1 VQAVF
6 VTSHG
11 PDPLVE
17 DGKALDLS
25 LPKVPAQAVASG
37 PARSVDLGLVVF
49 DGDVGLS
56 SGNEKAV
63 VNGDHAVNDPG
74 RPNGNLFDSTV
85 SDDGTKAPNAPANT
99 LGLDATV
106 VTVPAAVPAAGG
118 DLTVHVQTGE
128 DRIRVGAVAVAVDV

>member
-1 VQAVF
+1 
-6 VTSHG
+6 
-11 PDPLVE
+11 VE
-17 DGKALDLS
+17 DGKALDLN
-25 LPKVPAQAVASG
+25 LPKVPAQATASA

-63 VNGDHAVNDPG
+63 VNGDHAVTGPG
-74 RPNGNLFDSTV
+74 KPAGNLFDSSV
-85 SDDGTKAPNAPANT
+85 SDDGTKARGVPANT

-106 VTVPAAVPAAGG
+106 LAVPAAVPPAGG